1 MSEHA
6 PVTESVSPETE
17 PSPFSSADLKQ
28 FDADDA
34 EAGRAIGKM
43 LSLFFLYT
51 VFAMTGAAYAT
62 YWWITHKQLH

>member
-1 MSEHA
+1 MSEPTTPSNEA
-6 PVTESVSPETE
+6 TEIPFPPEE
-17 PSPFSSADLKQ
+17 IRQ

-51 VFAMTGAAYAT
+51 TFVMAASTIAT
-62 YWWITHKQLH
+62 YIWVTSPSLK

>member
-6 PVTESVSPETE
+6 TTTPESESI
-17 PSPFSSADLKQ
+17 PFSPSDLKQ
-28 FDADDA
+28 FDSDDA

-51 VFAMTGAAYAT
+51 VIAMSGAAFAT
-62 YWWITHKQLH
+62 YWWITHKQLN

>member
-1 MSEHA
+1 MADMTEHV
-6 PVTESVSPETE
+6 PVTPESE
-17 PSPFSSADLKQ
+17 PMPFTSSDLKQ

-51 VFAMTGAAYAT
+51 VFAMSGAAYVT
-62 YWWITHKQLH
+62 YWWITHRTLH

>member
-1 MSEHA
+1 MPEHA
-6 PVTESVSPETE
+6 PVTESVSQETE
-17 PSPFSSADLKQ
+17 SIPFSSADLKQ